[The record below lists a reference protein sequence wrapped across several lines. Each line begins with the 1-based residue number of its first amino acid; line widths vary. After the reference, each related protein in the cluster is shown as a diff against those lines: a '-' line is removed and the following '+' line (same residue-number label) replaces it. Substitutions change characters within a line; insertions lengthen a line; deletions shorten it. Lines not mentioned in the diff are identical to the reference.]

1 MGNRGVLQLTVVT
14 AAVSILTTMGLAA
27 TSASGATAQA
37 AHHPE
42 KAVCGPPAAGHARCT
57 VHLLQRGDGVR
68 PDASTS
74 PTGLA
79 PQTVQ
84 AAYGFPTGLT
94 AGTGQTIAIVDAYD
108 DPTIFDD
115 LATFD
120 AKYGLP
126 CNNCFTKAVQQGGI
140 TTDQGWA
147 LEISLDVEW
156 AHAIAPGAHI
166 LLVEALDSSYANLF
180 AAEDYASANA
190 SYVSNSWGGGES
202 PFETFYDSHFS
213 TAGVSYFVSAGDSG
227 LGAQYPS
234 ASPGVI
240 SVGGT
245 TLHLDSNNNFLSE
258 TAWSGG
264 GGGCSKYE
272 TAAPAQSNFGQYGQV
287 KCGGARATPDVS
299 LDADPNSGVSVYDS
313 TPYSGQT
320 GWWTVGGT
328 SASSP
333 MWAARSADDGVHVNA
348 GYVYGN
354 NIPFRDI
361 TAGSNGAPALVGYDL
376 ATGRGSWATP
386 VVVAPPGAPSGLTA
400 AGGAGSVSLG
410 WSAPTTGGPAQSYN
424 VYRGTT
430 SGGETLLQTGVS
442 GTSYVDSA
450 VAAGI
455 TYDYE
460 VTAVNSGGE
469 STRSNEA
476 SATPTA
482 APDPP
487 PTASFT
493 KSCSGS
499 TCTFT
504 STSTDP
510 DGTITSNSWSGGD
523 GLSGSAS
530 SISHSYSTT
539 GTFTVTLTVVDETGQ
554 ASAANKTVTCSLNRR
569 RRLVCS

>member
-1 MGNRGVLQLTVVT
+1 MGSRGVLKLTVVS
-14 AAVSILTTMGLAA
+14 ASVSVLSTMGLAA
-27 TSASGATAQA
+27 TGASSATAQA
-37 AHHPE
+37 VRHPE
-42 KAVCGPPAAGHARCT
+42 KAVCGPPAAGHARCQ
-57 VHLLQRGDGVR
+57 VHVLERGDGVR
-68 PDASTS
+68 PDASSS
-74 PTGLA
+74 PSGLA
-79 PQTVQ
+79 PPAVQ

-94 AGTGQTIAIVDAYD
+94 AGAGQTIAVVDAYD
-108 DPTIFDD
+108 DPTIFSD

-120 AKYGLP
+120 AQYGLP
-126 CNNCFTKAVQQGGI
+126 CNSCLTKAVQQGGI

-180 AAEDYASANA
+180 SAEDYASANA

-202 PFETFYDSHFS
+202 PFETAYDSHFT

-234 ASPGVI
+234 ASPNVV

-245 TLHLDSNNNFLSE
+245 TLHFDSSGNFSSE

-264 GGGCSKYE
+264 GGGCSRYE
-272 TAAPAQSNFGQYGQV
+272 TAAPAQSSFSQYGQV
-287 KCGGARATPDVS
+287 KCGGARATPDVA
-299 LDADPNSGVSVYDS
+299 LDADPNSGVSVYDG
-313 TPYSGQT
+313 TPYNGQT

-333 MWAARSADDGVHVNA
+333 MWAARSADDAVHVNA
-348 GYVYGN
+348 GYVYAN
-354 NIPFRDI
+354 NIAFRDI
-361 TAGSNGAPALVGYDL
+361 TVGSNGASALVGYDL
-376 ATGRGSWATP
+376 ATGRGSWATT

-410 WSAPTTGGPAQSYN
+410 WSAPTTGGGVQSYN
-424 VYRGTT
+424 VYRGVA
-430 SGGETLLQTGVS
+430 SGGETLLQAGVI
-442 GTSYVDSA
+442 GTSYTDSS
-450 VAAGI
+450 VTAG
-455 TYDYE
+455 TPYFYE
-460 VTAVNSGGE
+460 VTASNSGGG
-469 STRSNEA
+469 SSRSNEA

-493 KSCSGS
+493 KSCAGS
-499 TCTFT
+499 TCTFI

-510 DGTITSNSWSGGD
+510 DGTITSYSWSGSD
-523 GLSGSAS
+523 GLGGSS
-530 SISHSYSTT
+530 SSTSHSYTTT

-554 ASAANKTVTCSLNRR
+554 ASAANKTVTCSLNKR